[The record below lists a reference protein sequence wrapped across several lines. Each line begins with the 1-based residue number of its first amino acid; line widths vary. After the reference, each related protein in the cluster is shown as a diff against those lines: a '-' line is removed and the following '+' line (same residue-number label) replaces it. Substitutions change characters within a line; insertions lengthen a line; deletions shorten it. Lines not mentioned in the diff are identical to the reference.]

1 MVPHIPIHL
10 PPLLRSPRSL
20 LSIAAGIAAIAGTVT
35 YIYVRRRPTAEE
47 RERIRR
53 DQLALTGRIT
63 DGSITETRW
72 LPTEPS
78 LRDANSA
85 IASDTPTLLL
95 YRYKIAGVTYECAQD
110 VSPLPDLVHQVR
122 VDLPVQVRFD
132 PRNPGNSIVVAEA
145 WSGLRMATHPTK
157 DYDSNTSN

>member
-1 MVPHIPIHL
+1 VVPHIPIHL
-10 PPLLRSPRSL
+10 PPLLRYPRSI
-20 LSIAAGIAAIAGTVT
+20 LSIAAGIAAIAGTAAYL
-35 YIYVRRRPTAEE
+35 YIRRRPSEEE
-47 RERIRR
+47 RERVRR

-72 LPTEPS
+72 LTNEQAVT
-78 LRDANSA
+78 DTNSA
-85 IASDTPTLLL
+85 TVSNTPTLLL

-110 VSPLPDLVHQVR
+110 VSPMPNLVHQVR

-145 WSGLRMATHPTK
+145 WSGLRLATHPTK
-157 DYDSNTSN
+157 DYDSNSSM